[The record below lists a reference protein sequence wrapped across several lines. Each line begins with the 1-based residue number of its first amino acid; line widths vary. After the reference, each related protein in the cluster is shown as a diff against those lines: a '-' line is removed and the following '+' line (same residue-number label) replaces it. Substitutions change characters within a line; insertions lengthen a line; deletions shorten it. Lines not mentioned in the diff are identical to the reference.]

1 MNNDIIEIID
11 LSGERKKYD
20 DLITFDSD
28 NTNKSYVVYTNY
40 QKNEDNRIIV
50 YASTYKYVNNELILK
65 DVDTQKEIDFIN
77 DFLIKQQEKV
87 NYYLN
92 KVENK

>member
-20 DLITFDSD
+20 VLLTFDSD

-65 DVDTQKEIDFIN
+65 DVDTKKEIDFIN